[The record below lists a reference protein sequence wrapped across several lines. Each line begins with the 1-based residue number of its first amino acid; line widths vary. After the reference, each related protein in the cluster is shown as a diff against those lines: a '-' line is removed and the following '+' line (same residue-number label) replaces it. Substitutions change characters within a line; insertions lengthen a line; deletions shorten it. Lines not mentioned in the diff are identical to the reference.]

1 MVRVVIVLGLTVAVS
16 SSVPLVMVSYVVS
29 VKTMQSSGGYWLLLV
44 LAAAGIGAKQG
55 QQLAHSLIRKAIVA
69 SIVGMFVAALVAVI
83 RLALIIPI
91 IGE

>member
-1 MVRVVIVLGLTVAVS
+1 MVRVVIVLGLTVALF

-44 LAAAGIGAKQG
+44 LSAGGIGAQQG
-55 QQLAHSLIRKAIVA
+55 QQLAHSRIRKAIVA

-83 RLALIIPI
+83 SLALIIPI